1 MLKNIQVD
9 YCDLYHD
16 GGSIGLCF
24 SAQGG
29 PGYSWAELQIDLE
42 YWDLAIVFPLD
53 KLDAFFAT
61 AFVQQI
67 DLLGKMLDVGLGQL
81 GIHSIRLEAN
91 DFNRLSRSL
100 KTNIKFSKEIRLPK
114 N

>member
-1 MLKNIQVD
+1 VLLEIGDRGGIQPMTCSRSDISTAPHISLKSTDQKFH
-9 YCDLYHD
+9 L
-16 GGSIGLCF
+16 
-24 SAQGG
+24 
-29 PGYSWAELQIDLE
+29 AENAE
-42 YWDLAIVFPLD
+42 GAIVFPLD